1 MMSLL
6 GRLFGSTN
14 AGEAVLNGAVDAVDK
29 IWYTEEEKAEDVA
42 KAKTEAFSVYREW
55 LESTSGSR
63 VARRLLAMGAFGIW
77 SLQHL
82 SAMMFQLIAI
92 WKVDPKF
99 TEAATVLGDV
109 ASSNNALVG
118 LVFAFYFGGP
128 VLVDATKGAVTSW
141 ISKK

>member
-1 MMSLL
+1 MISLL

-14 AGEAVLNGAVDAVDK
+14 AGEAVLNGAVEAVDK

-42 KAKTEAFSVYREW
+42 KAKTEAFAVYREW

-92 WKVDPKF
+92 WKVDPRF

>member
-1 MMSLL
+1 MISLL
-6 GRLFGSTN
+6 GRIFGSTT
-14 AGEAVLNGAVDAVDK
+14 AGEAVLNGAVSAVDK

-42 KAKTEAFSVYREW
+42 KAKTEAFAVYREW
-55 LESTSGSR
+55 LASTSGSR

-92 WKVDPKF
+92 WKVDPRF